1 MSGFE
6 FEPPRWDSCFLGQFL
21 QQRQSEKTQIVQPA
35 EEIKLDASFFL
46 CALGNS
52 TNAYEQINLE
62 DKSLDSHDI
71 YSGLGGKESQR
82 SGSIQIGGDY
92 QLGREK
98 KEYSPRENHYG
109 GRKGSLFKPRR
120 GQN

>member
-35 EEIKLDASFFL
+35 EEVKLDASFFL
-46 CALGNS
+46 YALGNS

-62 DKSLDSHDI
+62 DKSLDS
-71 YSGLGGKESQR
+71 
-82 SGSIQIGGDY
+82 
-92 QLGREK
+92 
-98 KEYSPRENHYG
+98 
-109 GRKGSLFKPRR
+109 
-120 GQN
+120 